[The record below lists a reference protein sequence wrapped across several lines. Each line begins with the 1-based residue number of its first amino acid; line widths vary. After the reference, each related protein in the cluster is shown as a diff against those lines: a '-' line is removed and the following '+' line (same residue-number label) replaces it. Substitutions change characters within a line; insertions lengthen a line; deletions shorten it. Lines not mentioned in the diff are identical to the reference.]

1 MALTYRA
8 ETNRIQA
15 RACAF
20 TSATSGELVGE
31 EQIRRWKGS
40 RTGEHWIRAAIGS
53 LHRPIITACRLAL
66 VTILNFHDLGDPAG
80 VAVLAVHGITAHGLR
95 FRRPAEQAWPPT

>member
-1 MALTYRA
+1 
-8 ETNRIQA
+8 
-15 RACAF
+15 
-20 TSATSGELVGE
+20 
-31 EQIRRWKGS
+31 
-40 RTGEHWIRAAIGS
+40 
-53 LHRPIITACRLAL
+53 LAL